1 MKALLQLNNKAHKDD
16 TLEFIDE
23 LPFLKICGKTIIG
36 YYFDFLYQLG
46 VEEVFI
52 CSNKLKIQER
62 LLFIDTF
69 NIKIHF
75 LQSPDSRS
83 SYATL
88 YEQVKEEELVIIDGF
103 GFIQNDLNIISASFF
118 DMPENGIFVHNTF
131 KILYI
136 KKHFTDISFENFKVN
151 FNLSLKEIDT
161 ISDYF
166 IVSDYIV
173 KDLNHQYTLPGY
185 SNEEGIII
193 GKNVEIDKKCK
204 LVAPVIIMDNV
215 KICENSQIGPNT
227 VINEN
232 VFIEH
237 DCEITNT
244 IVYDNTYLNTNLKL
258 DYKFILSN
266 IIVDRT
272 NVKVYNIDKKFAFTN
287 TYGLL
292 KF

>member
-1 MKALLQLNNKAHKDD
+1 
-16 TLEFIDE
+16 
-23 LPFLKICGKTIIG
+23 
-36 YYFDFLYQLG
+36 
-46 VEEVFI
+46 
-52 CSNKLKIQER
+52 
-62 LLFIDTF
+62 
-69 NIKIHF
+69 
-75 LQSPDSRS
+75 
-83 SYATL
+83 
-88 YEQVKEEELVIIDGF
+88 
-103 GFIQNDLNIISASFF
+103 
-118 DMPENGIFVHNTF
+118 MPENSIFVHNTF

-173 KDLNHQYTLPGY
+173 KDLNHHYTLPGY